1 MANVKIVTDSLADIP
16 LSLMQ
21 GLDITIVPCTVQVG
35 NKTYRDKLDLDTEGF
50 YRLLASTPKPPTTSN
65 PAVGVFEETYRQL
78 ARTSRQIISI
88 HVASSLS
95 GTFNSAR
102 LAAQSVKQDA
112 PVMIEVVDSQQ
123 LSMAQGWLAVQAARA
138 AARGANLMQ
147 IIELVESLRG
157 RPRLI
162 AMLDSLQYA
171 QRSGRL
177 GKAAG
182 MVGAMLNVKP
192 LLSIARGEVLPLG
205 AARTQQAALE
215 RLVEIATE
223 QGLSQ
228 EVAVVHC
235 YAEVLA
241 RRLKYLL
248 VAQVPNAQVTL
259 AETGPVSGT
268 HVGPGVVGLAW
279 LTPK

>member
-95 GTFNSAR
+95 GTYNSAR

-112 PVMIEVVDSQQ
+112 PVMIEVLDSQQ
-123 LSMAQGWLAVQAARA
+123 LSMAQGWLVVQAARA
-138 AARGANLMQ
+138 AARGDNLMQ
-147 IIELVESLRG
+147 VVEFVESLRG
-157 RPRLI
+157 CPRLI

-215 RLVEIATE
+215 RLVEIAVE

-241 RRLKYLL
+241 RRLKYMLM
-248 VAQVPNAQVTL
+248 AQLPNGQITL

-279 LTPK
+279 LAPK

>member
-21 GLDITIVPCTVQVG
+21 GLDITIVPCTVQLG
-35 NKTYRDKLDLDTEGF
+35 NKTYRDKLDLSTTEF
-50 YRLLASTPKPPTTSN
+50 YRLLATTPKPPTTSN
-65 PAVGVFEETYRQL
+65 PAVGVFEDVYRRL
-78 ARTSRQIISI
+78 ARTTSQIISI

-95 GTFNSAR
+95 GTWNSAR
-102 LAAQSVKQDA
+102 LAAQNVKQDLPA
-112 PVMIEVVDSQQ
+112 MIEVVDSQH
-123 LSMAQGWLAVQAARA
+123 LSMAQGWLVVLAARA
-138 AARGANLMQ
+138 AARGGNLTE
-147 IIELVESLRG
+147 IIELVEAALA

-162 AMLDSLQYA
+162 AMLDTLEYA

-177 GKAAG
+177 GKAAS

-192 LLSIARGEVLPLG
+192 LLSITRGEVLPLG
-205 AARTQQAALE
+205 AARTQHHALE
-215 RLVEIATE
+215 RLVEIALE
-223 QGLSQ
+223 QGLGQ
-228 EVAVVHC
+228 EIAIVHC

-241 RRLKYLL
+241 RRLKQLL
-248 VAQVPNAQVTL
+248 MAHIPEKQITL

-279 LTPK
+279 LAPK

>member
-1 MANVKIVTDSLADIP
+1 MANVKIVTDSLADLP
-16 LSLMQ
+16 PALMQ
-21 GLDITIVPCTVQVG
+21 GLDITIVPCLVQVG
-35 NKTYRDKLDLDTEGF
+35 GKTYRDKLDLDTEGF
-50 YRLLASTPKPPTTSN
+50 YRLIANIPKPPTTSN
-65 PAVGVFEETYRQL
+65 PPVGMFEEVYRQL
-78 ARTSRQIISI
+78 ARTTRQIVSI
-88 HVASSLS
+88 HVASTLS

-102 LAAQSVKQDA
+102 LAAQNVRQDT

-123 LSMAQGWLAVQAARA
+123 LSMAQGWLVIHAARA
-138 AARGANLMQ
+138 AARGATLTE
-147 IIELVESLRG
+147 ILELVESLRE

-182 MVGAMLNVKP
+182 MVGTMLNVKP
-192 LLSIARGEVLPLG
+192 LLALSRGEVLPLG
-205 AARTQQAALE
+205 AARTQQQALE
-215 RLVEIATE
+215 RLVEIALE
-223 QGLSQ
+223 YGLNQ
-228 EVAVVHC
+228 EMAVVHC

-241 RRLKYLL
+241 RRLKYM
-248 VAQVPNAQVTL
+248 VMSHIPNGQVTI

-279 LTPK
+279 LAPK

>member
-16 LSLMQ
+16 LALMQ
-21 GLDITIVPCTVQVG
+21 GLDITIVPCLVHVG
-35 NKTYRDKLDLDTEGF
+35 NKTYRDKLDLGVEEF
-50 YRLLASTPKPPTTSN
+50 YRMIAALPKPPTTSN
-65 PAVGVFEETYRQL
+65 PPVGTFEEVYRQL
-78 ARTSRQIISI
+78 ARATRQIVSI
-88 HVASSLS
+88 HVASTLS
-95 GTFNSAR
+95 GTYNSAR
-102 LAAQSVKQDA
+102 LAAQNVMQDT
-112 PVMIEVVDSQQ
+112 PVMIEVLDSQQ
-123 LSMAQGWLAVQAARA
+123 LSMAQGWQVIHAARA
-138 AARGANLMQ
+138 AARGATMIQ
-147 IIELVESLRG
+147 IIELVESLRA

-192 LLSIARGEVLPLG
+192 LLGLARGEVLPLG

-215 RLVEIATE
+215 RVLELATE
-223 QGLSQ
+223 QGLSR
-228 EVAVVHC
+228 EIAVVHC

-241 RRLKYLL
+241 RRLKYM
-248 VAQVPNAQVTL
+248 VMAQLPDAQVTL

-279 LTPK
+279 LAPQ

>member
-16 LSLMQ
+16 ISLMQ

-35 NKTYRDKLDLDTEGF
+35 NKTYRDKLDLDTEQF
-50 YRLLASTPKPPTTSN
+50 YRLIATTPKPPTTSN
-65 PAVGVFEETYRQL
+65 PAVGVFEEVYRQL
-78 ARTSRQIISI
+78 ARTSRQIVSI
-88 HVASSLS
+88 HVASTLS
-95 GTFNSAR
+95 GTYNSAR
-102 LAAQSVKQDA
+102 LAAQNVKQEM

-123 LSMAQGWLAVQAARA
+123 LSMAQGWLVIHAARA
-138 AARGANLMQ
+138 AARGATITEVLQ
-147 IIELVESLRG
+147 VIESLRD

-182 MVGAMLNVKP
+182 MVGTMLNVKP
-192 LLSIARGEVLPLG
+192 LLALSRGEVLPLG
-205 AARTQQAALE
+205 AARTQQHALE
-215 RLVEIATE
+215 RLVEIALE
-223 QGLSQ
+223 HGLN
-228 EVAVVHC
+228 EEMAVVHC

-241 RRLKYLL
+241 RRLKYM
-248 VAQVPNAQVTL
+248 VMSHIPNGQVTI

-279 LTPK
+279 LAPK